1 MTSTDELAPY
11 PTRADDQTADALARH
26 LTLTAYQLSLQL
38 PRLLAEWE
46 AAKLPRTGPLRDAYN
61 NACLTISAQ
70 YGLILFLRREAG
82 QPSEEP
88 IIAEVYQ
95 PYEGWFEYVDSDLT
109 EWLTGYGIDPDAV
122 NATMAAIV
130 GKADGQ

>member
-1 MTSTDELAPY
+1 MTDIDKLAPY

-26 LTLTAYQLSLQL
+26 LTLTAYRLSLQL

-46 AAKLPRTGPLRDAYN
+46 AAGLPKYGPLRDAYVH
-61 NACLTISAQ
+61 ATSAIGAE

-82 QPSEEP
+82 KPTDEP
-88 IIAEVYQ
+88 IVAEVYQ

-109 EWLTGYGIDPDAV
+109 EWLSEYGIDVEAVIRERDAV
-122 NATMAAIV
+122 VVAA
-130 GKADGQ
+130 